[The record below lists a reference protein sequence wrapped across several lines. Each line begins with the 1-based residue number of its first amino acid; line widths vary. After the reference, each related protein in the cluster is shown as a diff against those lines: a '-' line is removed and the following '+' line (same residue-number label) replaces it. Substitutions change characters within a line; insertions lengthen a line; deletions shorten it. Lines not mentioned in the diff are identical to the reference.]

1 METISISNLKTHLS
15 ATLKEVVNGIRYVV
29 MDREHPIVEL
39 IPYSEKSRL
48 VIRSP
53 LIKAKKINN
62 TFKIR
67 LFFYVGYSIAL
78 KLILN
83 FKNGILVTP
92 VNFSI
97 LKSIVF

>member
-62 TFKIR
+62 TFKGKVK
-67 LFFYVGYSIAL
+67 LDAVEYL
-78 KLILN
+78 KQDRRGN
-83 FKNGILVTP
+83 RF
-92 VNFSI
+92 
-97 LKSIVF
+97 

>member
-1 METISISNLKTHLS
+1 MTRIRTMETISISNLKTHLS

-62 TFKIR
+62 TFKGK
-67 LFFYVGYSIAL
+67 V
-78 KLILN
+78 KLDAVEYLQQDRRGN
-83 FKNGILVTP
+83 RF
-92 VNFSI
+92 
-97 LKSIVF
+97 